1 MSAYYIILGVIV
13 GVLMAGFLP
22 WLLLRNLKGDE
33 RENDET

>member
-13 GVLMAGFLP
+13 GVLVAGFLP

-33 RENDET
+33 RENGES